1 MVLCV
6 VQSVVLS
13 ARGFVVI
20 FCCCCCCYC
29 GTAAL
34 TAGEFIRLVVVL
46 FELSPPRGPIIPD
59 AGWLAHMKRKST
71 VTSDLAGLST

>member
-6 VQSVVLS
+6 VQFVVLS
-13 ARGFVVI
+13 APGFVVI
-20 FCCCCCCYC
+20 FCFC

-46 FELSPPRGPIIPD
+46 FELSPSRGTMICD
-59 AGWLAHMKRKST
+59 AGWLAHTKSKST